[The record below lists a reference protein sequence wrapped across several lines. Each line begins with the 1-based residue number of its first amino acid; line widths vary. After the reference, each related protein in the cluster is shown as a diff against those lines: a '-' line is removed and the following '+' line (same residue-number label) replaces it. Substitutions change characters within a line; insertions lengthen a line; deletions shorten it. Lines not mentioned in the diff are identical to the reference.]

1 MKAYGNTNAGLV
13 RKTNEDCYFISS
25 NKTGPFSNLFVVADG
40 MGGHNAGE
48 IASKLAI
55 ESFVSYIAAA
65 NDFDSIENL
74 LIKAT
79 QYANKT
85 IFEQAK
91 LNDTYNGM
99 GTTLV
104 ALGVLEDELL
114 IINVGDSRLYILDAE
129 LKQITIDHSYVEELV
144 RAGEITREESIHHP
158 SKNKITKALGVFKSV
173 FPDIYRMGIKDS
185 KRILLCT
192 DGLTNMVNDK
202 EISDILRNGL
212 NIEAQGDCLIHA
224 AMEYGGTDNIT
235 FILIDTVNGNNDNIK
250 EVKQ

>member
-1 MKAYGNTNAGLV
+1 MKAYGNTNVGLV
-13 RKTNEDCYFISS
+13 RKTNEDCYFISN
-25 NKTGPFSNLFVVADG
+25 NKTGPFSNLFIVADG

-55 ESFVSYIAAA
+55 ESFVTYVNAAK
-65 NDFDSIENL
+65 DYGVIENL
-74 LIKAT
+74 LMKAT
-79 QYANKT
+79 QYANKA
-85 IFEQAK
+85 IFEQANNNE
-91 LNDTYNGM
+91 LYYGM

-104 ALGVLEDELL
+104 ALCVIEEELL
-114 IINVGDSRLYILDAE
+114 IINVGDSRLYVLDEE

-173 FPDIYRMGIKDS
+173 YPDIYRMSIKDI

-192 DGLTNMVNDK
+192 DGLTNMVNDT
-202 EISDILRNGL
+202 EITEILNRSASIQG
-212 NIEAQGDCLIHA
+212 QGDSLIQT

-235 FILIDTVNGNNDNIK
+235 FILIDTEKGNDDNLK